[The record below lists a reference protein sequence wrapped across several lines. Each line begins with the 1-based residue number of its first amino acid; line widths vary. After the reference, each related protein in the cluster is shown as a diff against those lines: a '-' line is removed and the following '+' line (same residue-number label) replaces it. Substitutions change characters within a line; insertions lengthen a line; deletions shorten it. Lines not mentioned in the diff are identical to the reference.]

1 MKVNESGS
9 VRHFSSIAADFEKVE
24 PSTPELLL
32 VEDDETDIL
41 FVSRCLAKA
50 DSALPLV
57 IARDGLEALDI
68 LRKGRAEGRH
78 FVILT
83 DLNMPGM
90 RGDRLLDHVA
100 RTSPET
106 LRFVLSAGTAE
117 QYDAGNDVA
126 PAEFIPKESAPG
138 DLLSRI
144 DRGIMLRRFMRG
156 RIVRQIA
163 DSIRQL
169 GALPNMTMQI
179 INSQEADNQSVSCIE
194 IRCPDLGLEF
204 RTPLNQSSAQ
214 TR

>member
-1 MKVNESGS
+1 MNDSMS
-9 VRHFSSIAADFEKVE
+9 V
-24 PSTPELLL
+24 
-32 VEDDETDIL
+32 L
-41 FVSRCLAKA
+41 FVDDDRWWLNALRRVVRKSRPHWEAHFV
-50 DSALPLV
+50 D
-57 IARDGLEALDI
+57 DGFEALNLSSTTTFD
-68 LRKGRAEGRH
+68 
-78 FVILT
+78 VVVS